1 MPNWVRN
8 RLVAMGTEEQIHDFI
23 KNTTTCTN
31 GHSRVLDFGKIVPI
45 PPIYVRDLCGRESDI
60 ICICASDIMSNKEL
74 AGANADALLQY
85 AAKYRRCY
93 VDDLLLSGDEY
104 NKTLTRI
111 LKTKDFD
118 GNVLAKNAYDV
129 RILGTQLLVA
139 YHMYNTYDSLDWCC
153 KYWGTKWNAV
163 DNDMSLSY
171 CNHGDN
177 LMTASMTFDTAWSEP
192 TEIYQRIIQDYP
204 DMRFEIVYANE
215 DIGIGVGVIKYD
227 GKEARYVE
235 YDNDS
240 QLAMVN
246 AISLWNLWDDYEFD
260 KHTKQWIYV
269 GEE

>member
-8 RLVAMGTEEQIHDFI
+8 RFVAFGTEEQIHDFI
-23 KNTTTCTN
+23 KNTTICTN
-31 GHSRVLDFGKIVPI
+31 GHSRVLDFRKII
-45 PPIYVRDLCGRESDI
+45 PMPPVYDRDLCGRESDI
-60 ICICASDIMSNKEL
+60 IRICASDIMSNKESV
-74 AGANADALLQY
+74 GANADALLQY
-85 AAKYRRCY
+85 AAKYRRCS
-93 VDDLLLSGDEY
+93 VDDLVLSGTEY
-104 NKTLTRI
+104 NKTLARI

-153 KYWGTKWNAV
+153 KYWGTKWNVV

-171 CNHGDN
+171 CNDGYN
-177 LMTASMTFDTAWSEP
+177 LMTVSMTFDTACSEP
-192 TEIYQRIIQDYP
+192 SEIYQRIFQDYP
-204 DMRFEIVYANE
+204 DMRFDVVYANE
-215 DIGIGVGVIKYD
+215 EIGVGVGAMTYD

-235 YDNDS
+235 YENDS

-246 AISLWNLWDDYEFD
+246 AISLWDVWDDYEFD